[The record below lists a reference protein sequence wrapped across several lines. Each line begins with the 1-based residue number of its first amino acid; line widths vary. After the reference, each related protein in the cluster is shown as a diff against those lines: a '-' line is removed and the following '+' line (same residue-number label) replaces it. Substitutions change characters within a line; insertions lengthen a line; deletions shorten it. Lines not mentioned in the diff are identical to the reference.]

1 MRYIARVCINVYLLC
16 GLDIYAAC
24 SLKGRRCLISAPE
37 TAQLLRRVDILE
49 PLSVEEVEEVSLRVP
64 EVRVAEGQL
73 FYTPSHFARV
83 LFLLL
88 EGRVRIYKMVGEREL
103 TLDVI
108 ESGTMF
114 GEAALAGQSEGAY
127 AETLEP
133 SRIAHL
139 SLNVLGEIVRSHP
152 EVGLRVAE
160 LLAQRLR
167 LYADKLADIA
177 LKNVPA
183 RLAGL
188 LLWLSEIEGTV
199 SAQGCL
205 IPSLYTHDQLG
216 SMIGAKRVA
225 VTRAMGKLR
234 DVGAVEVDR
243 EHVLIKDTGALA
255 RIARVSS

>member
-1 MRYIARVCINVYLLC
+1 VYVSTYTC
-16 GLDIYAAC
+16 SAVWIYTVC
-24 SLKGRRCLISAPE
+24 SLKGRSHLISAQD

-49 PLSVEEVEEVSLRVP
+49 SLSREQLEQLSLRIP
-64 EVRVAEGQL
+64 EVRLNEGQL

-88 EGRVRIYKMVGEREL
+88 EGRMRIYKMVSEREL
-103 TLDVI
+103 TLDVV

-114 GEAALAGQSEGAY
+114 GEATLAGQSEGAY

-133 SRIAHL
+133 SRIALL

-188 LLWLSEIEGTV
+188 LLWLVEIEGTV
-199 SAQGCL
+199 SAQGYS

-216 SMIGAKRVA
+216 SMIGATRVA

-243 EHVLIKDTGALA
+243 KHVLIKDTVALA